1 MTIVAY
7 ASGAQNLP
15 NENPPAS
22 YTETHDPVLELAN
35 TNLPVDVNL
44 YGNAVD
50 SNDAN
55 AVFTYSWS
63 ILSQTHQNPGLTLS
77 GNGAVQNP
85 TLEQVNTWG
94 NIRCFLVVTNN
105 NSGETSQTDPLR
117 APDSA
122 FVTVRLKSPSA
133 TIQKIASGERNW
145 HNDAD
150 DWVQAI
156 EDIAA
161 GNQGLPPHTI
171 TDHTDVVDAT
181 GADLEVLTGGGYA
194 NDPDAVA
201 PNPNGALHIHHG
213 DQVDVATR
221 NTRGTIALEDGNG
234 PARAINVETIV
245 LTASIVWTRLD
256 NGQVVPLI
264 APLTL
269 EDDAVPFS
277 GNLATWNV
285 GEKVNI
291 KRFSIALA
299 DGGTAQPG
307 DFGGQYVFD
316 LTIGT
321 DAQFIADNLQRTNI
335 DLTGAPAI
343 DHQPLF
349 LASAA
354 NIVVPAGN
362 VIGLVCAEGPSKVSE
377 ALGANLTATV
387 VLAREAL

>member
-15 NENPPAS
+15 NESPPAS
-22 YTETHDPVLELAN
+22 YTEAHDPVLELAN

-63 ILSQTHQNPGLTLS
+63 ILSQTHQSPLVSLS

-156 EDIAA
+156 EDLAA

-171 TDHTDVVDAT
+171 SDHTDVVDAT
-181 GADLEVLTGGGYA
+181 GEDLEALTSGGYA
-194 NDPDAVA
+194 NDPDVA
-201 PNPNGALHIHHG
+201 NPNVNGALHIHHG
-213 DQVDVATR
+213 DQVDTATR
-221 NTRGTIALEDGNG
+221 NTRGTVTIEAAAG
-234 PARAINVETIV
+234 PARAINIERLV
-245 LTASIVWTRLD
+245 LTASISHVRLQ
-256 NGQVVPLI
+256 NGQIIPRI
-264 APLTL
+264 APADLRPDENAVHSDNIATWALQDSSLTL
-269 EDDAVPFS
+269 AEFHV
-277 GNLATWNV
+277 T
-285 GEKVNI
+285 
-291 KRFSIALA
+291 LA
-299 DGGTAQPG
+299 DGGSAVPTH
-307 DFGGQYVFD
+307 DYVFD
-316 LTIGT
+316 LCVG
-321 DAQFIADNLQRTNI
+321 DANDFVNNGMQRLNI
-335 DLTGAPAI
+335 NLTGRPAN
-343 DHQPLF
+343 DHEPLI
-349 LASAA
+349 LSDNPGAA
-354 NIVVPAGN
+354 LVKGSLL
-362 VIGLVCAEGPSKVSE
+362 GLLCTEGPRKDANE
-377 ALGANLTATV
+377 MGAGLTATI
-387 VLAREAL
+387 VLHREAV